1 MASPDIEGTL
11 GARPF
16 TNQYVDVVHE
26 DLRITIDKNFEY
38 AQFNITYFMYSSENG
53 IKIPLLFY
61 ASEFL
66 DNFVV
71 KVDGISVNIQ
81 DIPNEIRI
89 PENTI
94 FDDFSY
100 FFERR
105 ENENY
110 SGVTLME
117 SERSGFEVTMRDLK
131 YFETDMLRGTHK
143 IEVSYRATKW
153 IDGWNPVN
161 IYKFRYALSPAKYWK
176 SFGTLDV
183 FLDASSFEFPIT
195 TNLGE
200 PLKPMVN
207 NTAEWTFNHL
217 PTNVLEIY
225 YNPEIGDSTKA
236 LIKMG
241 PFGIAICFAAVL
253 FILQFMAIVFYRK
266 KYLDKRYSVV
276 VIFGSILLP
285 LVFLIIWIYSY
296 TFISNAIG
304 EHATSRGNYSF
315 LVLVL
320 YPIIM
325 PGYWLLN
332 WGVDTFFKKYFK
344 RKKA

>member
-1 MASPDIEGTL
+1 MASPVVEGTL

-16 TNQYVDVVHE
+16 TNQFVDVVHE
-26 DLRITIDKNFEY
+26 DLRIIIDKNFEY
-38 AQFNITYFMYSSENG
+38 AQFEITYFIESSADG

-71 KVDGISVNIQ
+71 TVDGIAVNIQ
-81 DIPNEIRI
+81 DIPDEIRI

-105 ENENY
+105 ENADY
-110 SGVTLME
+110 SGVTIME
-117 SERSGFEVTMRDLK
+117 DERSGFEVTMRDLK
-131 YFETDMLRGTHK
+131 YFETDMLKGTHT

-176 SFGTLDV
+176 SFGTLNI
-183 FLDASSFEFPIT
+183 FLDASAFEFPIT

-207 NTAEWTFNHL
+207 NTAEWTFNNL

-225 YNPEIGDSTKA
+225 YNPEISDSAKA

-241 PFGIAICFAAVL
+241 PFGIAICFGTVL
-253 FILQFMAIVFYRK
+253 FILQFIAIVFYRK
-266 KYLDKRYSVV
+266 KYLDKRFSVV
-276 VIFGSILLP
+276 VILGSILLP
-285 LVFLIIWIYSY
+285 FLFLIVWMYGY
-296 TFISNAIG
+296 VLISDAIG
-304 EHATSRGNYSF
+304 EHATGRGNYSF

-320 YPIIM
+320 YPFILI
-325 PGYWLLN
+325 GYWLFN
-332 WGVDTFFKKYFK
+332 WGVDTFFKKFYK
-344 RKKA
+344 RKKS